1 MITPADIQNKE
12 FSKGFRGYSE
22 EEVDMF
28 LDLITLDLEKL
39 IKENIN
45 LKAQLATLEKKETTM
60 AETDVSVKETL
71 ISAKSLMEDIA
82 ESSEKRAKALL
93 HNAELDAALI
103 IKDANIKADRIVEE
117 SSAYT
122 RAFDSFKREYKAMLE
137 C

>member
-71 ISAKSLMEDIA
+71 SPTISTLPPSCPAGRTTTDRKS
-82 ESSEKRAKALL
+82 
-93 HNAELDAALI
+93 
-103 IKDANIKADRIVEE
+103 VV
-117 SSAYT
+117 
-122 RAFDSFKREYKAMLE
+122 
-137 C
+137 